1 MKPFYK
7 EAMAFLLLLSICQC
21 GLSQGSTMA
30 TIKPGNQPNS
40 VIIAFTPD
48 RTGSWVIDN
57 FTFSLSI
64 PASVAQIPTLQVI
77 SSNIPSLGIPNFTF
91 FPSSPYVDIANGRR
105 IWDFNGLS
113 DGFTTL
119 TTSLTN
125 GVEFE
130 AVEVAFAGGV
140 GMAEIMLL
148 DRTAPVG
155 AGCGPDGATQ
165 FYLELRGLGY
175 ITPDHADGLPY
186 LYATAPGVYGTE
198 NVNDANW
205 GMVIGSFAT
214 LGSQIILPIT
224 FKDFSVRKDGNRALL
239 NWSTATEEN
248 NKGFHIERSTSGQS
262 WEVIGFVPGYNNST
276 VEQRYSF
283 TDNNPKPGIINQ
295 YRLRQ
300 EDFDGRY
307 DYSAVRKVDFS
318 FKEPVGISIF
328 PNPAGGEGVNISCEG
343 FSSKVNV
350 LLFNSNGILVRRLGN
365 VTAQPST
372 GNINIETA
380 SLSPGLYMVEVTDR
394 EGHRA
399 VKKLVRR

>member
-1 MKPFYK
+1 MVCP
-7 EAMAFLLLLSICQC
+7 
-21 GLSQGSTMA
+21 
-30 TIKPGNQPNS
+30 
-40 VIIAFTPD
+40 
-48 RTGSWVIDN
+48 
-57 FTFSLSI
+57 
-64 PASVAQIPTLQVI
+64 
-77 SSNIPSLGIPNFTF
+77 
-91 FPSSPYVDIANGRR
+91 
-105 IWDFNGLS
+105 
-113 DGFTTL
+113 
-119 TTSLTN
+119 
-125 GVEFE
+125 
-130 AVEVAFAGGV
+130 
-140 GMAEIMLL
+140 
-148 DRTAPVG
+148 
-155 AGCGPDGATQ
+155 CGPFGDGQ
-165 FYLELRGLGY
+165 
-175 ITPDHADGLPY
+175 ITPL
-186 LYATAPGVYGTE
+186 AP
-198 NVNDANW
+198 DPLF
-205 GMVIGSFAT
+205 FAT
-214 LGSQIILPIT
+214 GEGSSTGIDDNGDQFVTISNPLPVT
-224 FKDFSVRKDGNRALL
+224 FIDFTAKKSGQQHAFL

-262 WEVIGFVPGYNNST
+262 WEVIGFVPGHNNST

-318 FKEPVGISIF
+318 FKEPVGISLF

-380 SLSPGLYMVEVTDR
+380 SLPPGLYMVEVTDS